1 MKKKFLSLILAMC
14 LIVPCA
20 FLATAC
26 KNSDDKN
33 KNPDTSAVVYTVSED
48 EWETNFKITQ
58 VGEQTQT
65 QAVSY
70 SLLSNS
76 ESRVVQTASA
86 KSLAEITS
94 YTLSA
99 TGTDYRDEEPLRG
112 SGVLKVAPNG
122 LDMEFY
128 LEEENEDGILEL
140 KKQDE
145 QTQVIPNT
153 DKQYIGL
160 KAMLTSYFKFSG
172 KFNRFTFD
180 TTKNAYVAENLTVSV
195 VNEDDINDT
204 YNLYNKKV
212 EVTFIN
218 GYLNTISVE
227 LCGENFAEDIVY
239 QTFMFTFSDI
249 NNTTVTI
256 D

>member
-1 MKKKFLSLILAMC
+1 MKKKFLSLILAIC

-76 ESRVVQTASA
+76 ESRVVQSASA
-86 KSLAEITS
+86 KSLTEITS

-99 TGTDYRDEEPLRG
+99 TGTDYQDVEPLRG

-122 LDMEFY
+122 LDMTFY
-128 LEEENEDGILEL
+128 LNDVLQE
-140 KKQDE
+140 E
-145 QTQVIPNT
+145 QTKVISNT

-160 KAMLTSYFKFSG
+160 KAMLTSYFLFSG
-172 KFNRFTFD
+172 KYNEFTFNE
-180 TTKNAYVAENLTVSV
+180 TKNAYIAENLTVSV

-204 YNLYNKKV
+204 SNLYNKKV

-227 LCGENFAEDIVY
+227 FCDENFAENTVY

>member
-1 MKKKFLSLILAMC
+1 MKKKILSFILAIC

-26 KNSDDKN
+26 KNNDD
-33 KNPDTSAVVYTVSED
+33 SAVVYTVSED

-70 SLLSNS
+70 SLLNNS
-76 ESRVVQTASA
+76 ESRVVQTTSA

-99 TGTDYRDEEPLRG
+99 TGTDYQDEEPLRG

-122 LDMEFY
+122 LDMTFY
-128 LEEENEDGILEL
+128 LNDVLQE
-140 KKQDE
+140 E
-145 QTQVIPNT
+145 QTKVISNT

-160 KAMLTSYFKFSG
+160 KATLTSYFLFSG
-172 KFNRFTFD
+172 KYNEFTFNK
-180 TTKNAYVAENLTVSV
+180 TKNAYIAENLTVSV
-195 VNEDDINDT
+195 VNEDDISQTLD
-204 YNLYNKKV
+204 LYNKKV

-227 LCGENFAEDIVY
+227 FCDKNFAEDTVY

-256 D
+256 G